1 MTPRDGRSFSVSPPL
16 YLVGLVIVRPPGGG
30 DGEL

>member
-1 MTPRDGRSFSVSPPL
+1 MTLRNTCSFSVSPPL
-16 YLVGLVIVRPPGGG
+16 YLVGIVIVRPPGGG

>member
-1 MTPRDGRSFSVSPPL
+1 MTRRDACSFSISTRP
-16 YLVGLVIVRPPGGG
+16 YIVGLVIVRPPGGG

>member
-1 MTPRDGRSFSVSPPL
+1 MTLRNTCSFSISTRP
-16 YLVGLVIVRPPGGG
+16 YLVGIVIVRPPGGG